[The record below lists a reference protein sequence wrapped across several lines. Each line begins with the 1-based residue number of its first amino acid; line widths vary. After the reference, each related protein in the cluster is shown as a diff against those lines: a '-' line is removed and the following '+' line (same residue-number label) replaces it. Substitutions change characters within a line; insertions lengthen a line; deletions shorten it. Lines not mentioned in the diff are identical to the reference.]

1 MKSILII
8 ITYLLIFNS
17 PLFGQN
23 SQCDKAKLM
32 EMMKMGLSNKEIIE
46 ACSKISKPE
55 AEKTTE
61 KPSIPEVHK
70 TIEKPSI
77 PEEDKPKVRLTY

>member
-1 MKSILII
+1 
-8 ITYLLIFNS
+8 
-17 PLFGQN
+17 
-23 SQCDKAKLM
+23 
-32 EMMKMGLSNKEIIE
+32 MGLSNKEIIE

-77 PEEDKPKVRLTY
+77 PEEDKPKVRLTYSDKLGIRSNEGNLTTNYLTPPK